1 MQTRKLH
8 FGPLKQDK
16 PFLTVRQTMK
26 SADEFFYRGYD
37 PLFLAKKSNALYG
50 IYKNSDAFWASAE
63 SWNLVLASGKDELL
77 NVIATELHSAR
88 FHQTEALIALLLC
101 EFQNRPDW
109 VYLTTYG
116 NAEMKGAAKA
126 IASGEFSA
134 LTKGM
139 VSTAEQFI
147 KAAVFANWDL
157 SGTDAAELWTKS
169 IQDIAWLI
177 GYAAERFTK
186 ANEYNAYK
194 HGLRVAHGP
203 AGLRASVSSS
213 PATLTPLISMK
224 HAVTYLELSEQEA
237 GYIGSLVTKEISPQ
251 YSFELIQCLASV
263 LLLTKDMRLARA
275 TGTIDSLNILEI
287 DREGLIRIEPASS
300 FSFPY

>member
-1 MQTRKLH
+1 ME
-8 FGPLKQDK
+8 
-16 PFLTVRQTMK
+16 TVRF
-26 SADEFFYRGYD
+26 SHRFILERGPIPAEFWQRTCTAN
-37 PLFLAKKSNALYG
+37 PLRRAGRTWWRRTSRA
-50 IYKNSDAFWASAE
+50 A
-63 SWNLVLASGKDELL
+63 WNLVLASGKDELL

-186 ANEYNAYK
+186 RSEER
-194 HGLRVAHGP
+194 RVG
-203 AGLRASVSSS
+203 
-213 PATLTPLISMK
+213 
-224 HAVTYLELSEQEA
+224 
-237 GYIGSLVTKEISPQ
+237 
-251 YSFELIQCLASV
+251 
-263 LLLTKDMRLARA
+263 
-275 TGTIDSLNILEI
+275 
-287 DREGLIRIEPASS
+287 
-300 FSFPY
+300 